1 MKSSYSEG
9 NYPWP
14 GVGNGVDTTNYAAS
28 KGADGADA
36 TSYMEIE
43 DDF

>member
-14 GVGNGVDTTNYAAS
+14 GVGSGVDTTNYAAS
-28 KGADGADA
+28 NYKRADA
-36 TSYMEIE
+36 TTYMEIE
-43 DDF
+43 DDL

>member
-14 GVGNGVDTTNYAAS
+14 GVGIGVDTTNYAAS
-28 KGADGADA
+28 KRADA

-43 DDF
+43 DDL